1 MILELNKGEIVKIFP
16 SMQKGVGALIQ
27 ISVAIFARN
36 YKSTNSREEKN
47 VGL

>member
-1 MILELNKGEIVKIFP
+1 MFLELKKGEIVKIFS

-36 YKSTNSREEKN
+36 YKSTNIREENN